1 MKKYFL
7 YSIASIGTVLLAT
20 ACQENTKKETAPAN
34 NLSLS
39 QSTSD
44 HFTLTGKAPQQ
55 GQVVL
60 YQYKD
65 RTYTPVDSTTIQ
77 NGVFQFQGKLSE
89 PLVYAIRL
97 NGKGPRIHFYLEN
110 APLQVTLNP
119 DWGVEHLSSTENTQW
134 FHRYNTLAQN
144 NMLDLQQEI
153 KEAPASPAL
162 AYFLARLAYQYDYPT
177 LVELRKALDPALNNN
192 PYLQELDAS
201 LELLSKVQPGAQ
213 APDITLEDAQ
223 GKNISLSQ
231 LRGKLVLSDFWATWC
246 PDCRKGIPELKALY
260 DTYKDKDFTILSAS
274 YDHDR
279 NAWQQ
284 FIQKEQLLWHHGIAP
299 GDWKSDAGRTYAIR
313 WLPTAILIGK
323 DGRILARSTKLSEL
337 IPVIKENL

>member
-177 LVELRKALDPALNNN
+177 L
-192 PYLQELDAS
+192 
-201 LELLSKVQPGAQ
+201 GAPQ
-213 APDITLEDAQ
+213 
-223 GKNISLSQ
+223 
-231 LRGKLVLSDFWATWC
+231 
-246 PDCRKGIPELKALY
+246 
-260 DTYKDKDFTILSAS
+260 
-274 YDHDR
+274 
-279 NAWQQ
+279 
-284 FIQKEQLLWHHGIAP
+284 
-299 GDWKSDAGRTYAIR
+299 
-313 WLPTAILIGK
+313 
-323 DGRILARSTKLSEL
+323 
-337 IPVIKENL
+337 